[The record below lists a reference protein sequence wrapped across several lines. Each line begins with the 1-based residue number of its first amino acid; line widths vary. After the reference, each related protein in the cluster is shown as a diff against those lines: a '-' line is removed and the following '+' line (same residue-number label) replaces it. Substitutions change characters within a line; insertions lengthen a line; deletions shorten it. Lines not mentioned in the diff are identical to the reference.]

1 MELAKLSL
9 LNSYRQMEDSQNSM
23 EAFAF
28 GRLMNRTAET
38 PEEEMVCIRAVT
50 VEDVMA
56 AARSFVPDT
65 LFFLRGTLADG
76 GGEEEYFD
84 D

>member
-28 GRLMNRTAET
+28 GMLMNRTAET
-38 PEEEMVCIRAVT
+38 PEEEMACIRAVAA
-50 VEDVMA
+50 EDVIA

-65 LFFLRGTLADG
+65 LFFLQGTLTDDS
-76 GGEEEYFD
+76 GEEEYFD